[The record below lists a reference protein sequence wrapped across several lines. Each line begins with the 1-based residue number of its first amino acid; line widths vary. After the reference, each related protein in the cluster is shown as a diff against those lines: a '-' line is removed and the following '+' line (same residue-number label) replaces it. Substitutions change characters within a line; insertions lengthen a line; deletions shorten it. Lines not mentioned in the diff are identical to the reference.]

1 MIEMKKLALT
11 ATVIASLMVPTA
23 SFAQNLFPDLVF
35 PTTWGPQPTVSQ
47 DAVTTPLIP
56 LIPADE

>member
-1 MIEMKKLALT
+1 MKKLALT

-23 SFAQNLFPDLVF
+23 SFAQNLFPDLTF
-35 PTTWGPQPTVSQ
+35 PITWGHQPTASQ
-47 DAVTTPLIP
+47 DAVTTPIIP